1 MAERADVKF
10 PVVCLE
16 YTFDRLLGPKLEQAY
31 RILVP
36 ERVRNLDVESR
47 MKGGCNDEGRRDLRQ
62 GIIGQAE
69 RGEHDSQPDSCVERF
84 RLRTRV

>member
-1 MAERADVKF
+1 MAQRPDVKY

-47 MKGGCNDEGRRDLRQ
+47 VKECNDEGRRDLRQ
-62 GIIGQAE
+62 GLI
-69 RGEHDSQPDSCVERF
+69 
-84 RLRTRV
+84 

>member
-1 MAERADVKF
+1 MAERHDVKF

-36 ERVRNLDVESR
+36 ERVRNLAVESR
-47 MKGGCNDEGRRDLRQ
+47 MKGCNDEGRRDLRQ

-69 RGEHDSQPDSCVERF
+69 RGEHDSQPDSGVERF